1 MLSKREM
8 LLIEA
13 EVYMRRGDFA
23 TMTQKL
29 NVLRGTVAGLS
40 PRTVPATAAGA
51 QTALLEERFAELF
64 VEGHRLHDLYRF
76 NLVPA
81 ILGANR
87 RPSCRCRGMRSST
100 TRIWEKEAG
109 RARPSRNQSR
119 AAPGVKRW
127 LR

>member
-1 MLSKREM
+1 M

-40 PRTVPATAAGA
+40 PRTVPATAADA
-51 QTALLEERFAELF
+51 QTALLDERFAELF

-87 RPSCRCRGMRSST
+87 ATKLPM
-100 TRIWEKEAG
+100 
-109 RARPSRNQSR
+109 SRNEIINNTNLGEGSGSCP
-119 AAPGVKRW
+119 AIS
-127 LR
+127 